1 MHKENILVQ
10 GIGSIGGI
18 LSASLI
24 LKGYKVTLIT
34 GNEEI
39 TKAIKSDGI
48 QIITKTDKLSFHAD
62 VFTNLDE
69 LPKGQYDISLLIMKA
84 NNVVEIAKNTIPY
97 LTSKGYLVTMQ
108 NGIVEDAVIKGVE
121 NPKRVIGCNV
131 VFSATMHAPGIYER
145 TSPGDIYIGEM
156 DETITPRIKRLGE
169 ILNDI
174 NPTHITQN
182 IRGILWSKLATNATI
197 NSMGV
202 LTGQKFG
209 DMMKRKETRFV
220 TLQTYAEVIDVALEN
235 NIKLEKT
242 TADPYLL
249 YMPKN
254 SGWFTRFKKDVIVRL
269 VGRKYKN
276 TKSSSLQSILR
287 GRPTEV
293 DFLNGYVVSKGKL
306 TDTPL
311 NKALIRMIKEIESG
325 KREIKPSNI
334 DDLIQYIIE

>member
-10 GIGSIGGI
+10 GIGAIGGI

-34 GNEEI
+34 GNEDI

-62 VFTNLDE
+62 VYTSLDE
-69 LPKGQYDISLLIMKA
+69 LPDAKYDISLLIMKA

-97 LTSKGYLVTMQ
+97 LTSEGYLVTMQ
-108 NGIVEDAVIKGVE
+108 NGIVEDAVMDGLDD
-121 NPKRVIGCNV
+121 PKRVIGCNV
-131 VFSATMHAPGIYER
+131 VFSATMHSPGVYER

-156 DETITPRIKRLGE
+156 DESITPRIKRLGE
-169 ILNDI
+169 ILDDI

-197 NSMGV
+197 NSIGV
-202 LTGQKFG
+202 ITGQKLG
-209 DMMKRKETRFV
+209 DMMKRKDTRLI
-220 TLQTYAEVIDVALEN
+220 TLQTYAEVVDVALEN

-249 YMPKN
+249 YMPKDA
-254 SGWFTRFKKDVIVRL
+254 GWLTRFKKDIIVKL
-269 VGRKYKN
+269 VGRKYKE

-293 DFLNGYVVSKGKL
+293 DFLNGYVVSKAKT
-306 TDTPL
+306 TDVPL
-311 NKALIRMIKEIESG
+311 NNALIKMIKEIESG
-325 KREIKPSNI
+325 NREIKPDNI
-334 DDLIQYIIE
+334 DEL

>member
-1 MHKENILVQ
+1 MNKENILVQ
-10 GIGSIGGI
+10 GIGAIGGL

-39 TKAIKSDGI
+39 TRAIRSDGI
-48 QIITKTDKLSFHAD
+48 QIRNKTDTLSFHAD
-62 VFTNLDE
+62 VYTDLDE
-69 LPKGQYDISLLIMKA
+69 LPKAQFDISLLIMKA
-84 NNVVEIAKNTIPY
+84 NNVVEIAKETIPY
-97 LTSKGYLVTMQ
+97 LTSEGYMVTMQ
-108 NGIVEDAVIKGVE
+108 NGIVEDAVIEGVE
-121 NPKRVIGCNV
+121 DPKRVIGCNV

-197 NSMGV
+197 NSLGV
-202 LTGQKFG
+202 ITGQKLGEMF
-209 DMMKRKETRFV
+209 KSKKTRLL
-220 TLQTYAEVIDVALEN
+220 TIQTYAEVIDVAHEN
-235 NIKLEKT
+235 EIKLEKT

-254 SGWFTRFKKDVIVRL
+254 SGRFTRFKKDFIVKM
-269 VGRKYKN
+269 VGRKYKE
-276 TKSSSLQSILR
+276 TRSSSLQSILR

-293 DFLNGYVVSKGKL
+293 EFLNGYIKAHAKTTEVPINS
-306 TDTPL
+306 
-311 NKALIRMIKEIESG
+311 ALIDMIKEIENG
-325 KREIKPSNI
+325 KREIKPDNI
-334 DDLIQYIIE
+334 DDLIQKIEN